1 MDNMLLLFYNLNVD
15 LDISWFWKFS
25 YEYMY
30 LCVYYL
36 CVNYLCILIVN
47 GMYERLVDFFSFIDV
62 LCIMIEF
69 VFVFN
74 DVILCCIL

>member
-1 MDNMLLLFYNLNVD
+1 MDNMLLLFYSLNVD